1 MLILYITLIIYFF
14 KKVVKSDG
22 RTLNSDLIQIMNQED
37 IQTVLNS
44 ISGELRKD
52 MQEVKKSIDSL
63 GKKIEESRSEWILW
77 MSEYKVWK
85 PLLRRKWEILLNK
98 TEIDPTKK
106 SLGIFKREIKTNR
119 KIQVISI

>member
-1 MLILYITLIIYFF
+1 M
-14 KKVVKSDG
+14 VKSDG

-37 IQTVLNS
+37 IQTVANS

-106 SLGIFKREIKTNR
+106 SLRIFKREIKTNR

>member
-52 MQEVKKSIDSL
+52 MQEVKKYIDSL